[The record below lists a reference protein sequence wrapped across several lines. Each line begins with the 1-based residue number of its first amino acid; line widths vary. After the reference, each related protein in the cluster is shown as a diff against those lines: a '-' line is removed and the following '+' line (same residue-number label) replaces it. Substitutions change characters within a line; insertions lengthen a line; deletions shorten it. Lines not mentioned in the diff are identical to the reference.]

1 MSSLARAI
9 AFTAAC
15 LLAAALY
22 AIFANAVV
30 EMYPAAQAA
39 ETAQRLAREQTAR
52 VQAEQWGATV
62 RGWAWPAAGIA
73 VLIVVAVQ
81 TGRTLRHRESER
93 TRRTTLLM
101 LYARQMLPPGAQ
113 VEVLPYRGDLALADH
128 DAGEIIPYA
137 VAARDL
143 ARTGFNEF

>member
-1 MSSLARAI
+1 MNALARAI
-9 AFTAAC
+9 AFAAAC

-22 AIFANAVV
+22 ATFANAVT

-39 ETAQRLAREQTAR
+39 ETAQRLAREETAR

-81 TGRTLRHRESER
+81 TGRTLRHRES
-93 TRRTTLLM
+93 LD
-101 LYARQMLPPGAQ
+101 ACVAQ
-113 VEVLPYRGDLALADH
+113 AQ
-128 DAGEIIPYA
+128 DAGRKYIS
-137 VAARDL
+137 VASYIL
-143 ARTGFNEF
+143 AGDK